1 MKKNTALT
9 QKNFKDL
16 GFDVKLTK
24 DDLFDLVIE
33 EMAASLRVKMAA
45 ETSEKE
51 RKLAQVEA
59 MGNELVSLAKQKSVV
74 AAFLEEFP
82 GALHSCD
89 TLMYISSSAHSKPVA
104 TVIYRENPYKTG
116 ASLQIPIEVPDPLLA
131 KAREFQKE
139 IKEHEA
145 AARQFAQEICELER
159 CPRKARIA
167 LLRKMLES
175 SENGASLLA
184 AVKNLNKAN
193 MLPG

>member
-51 RKLAQVEA
+51 HKLAQVEA

-104 TVIYRENPYKTG
+104 TVIYRDKTG

-145 AARQFAQEICELER
+145 AARQFEQEICELER